1 MGLDVSFN
9 ECFKRDKRCYAKIN
23 TFPADSSTHKASG
36 VLLQCSEQ
44 FKEAK
49 IFLRSSKCTFPL
61 HFRKSAHDLPTLN
74 TLKD

>member
-23 TFPADSSTHKASG
+23 TFPTDSSTHKASG

-44 FKEAK
+44 FNMTGRIMHA
-49 IFLRSSKCTFPL
+49 L
-61 HFRKSAHDLPTLN
+61 
-74 TLKD
+74 